1 MRRFQADSIQMA
13 ADGYFPTSQS
23 WAPGQWGF
31 GAFIGALLL
40 CVLLIGFIAL
50 IYMLIVKPDG
60 TLTVTYELRTASFE
74 EKTCPICAERIKAAA
89 LVCHFCGHKFT
100 SEQVAEQQQQ
110 QHDAVLAAQRRNAA
124 RAEFPD
130 QLNEYLYRIE
140 KDGSVS
146 AVNGRGERIQ
156 FNDWRSFW
164 KTADPQA

>member
-1 MRRFQADSIQMA
+1 MRRFQADAIQMA

-23 WAPGQWGF
+23 WAPGQWSG
-31 GAFIGALLL
+31 GAFAVAI
-40 CVLLIGFIAL
+40 LLIFFFGLGIL
-50 IYMLIVKPDG
+50 ILAYMLIVKPDG

-74 EKTCPICAERIKAAA
+74 EKTCPICAERIKTAA

-100 SEQVAEQQQQ
+100 SEEVAEQQQQQQ

-130 QLNEYLYRIE
+130 ELNGYLYRVE
-140 KDGSVS
+140 KNGSVS
-146 AVNGRGERIQ
+146 AVDRRGERIQ

-164 KTADPQA
+164 KIAG